1 MKRKRDDPEE
11 GGSGYSW
18 MDTYGDMVTLL
29 LCFFVLLYSFS
40 SMDSAKWQALVGAF
54 AGTSE
59 VSAIPSFDVN
69 TAREEPINQIDPMVN
84 YENREK
90 ETQQSKIDAA
100 NAKRK
105 EINDIYDRLYASIRT
120 YIDENGLQNQMN
132 VMKTD
137 DAIILRFGEIALFNP
152 GQANILPKSR
162 ETMAH
167 MVDIIA
173 QNEKAIKM
181 VSIEGNTDNV
191 PIHNA
196 QFTDNWDLSVKR
208 ATNAL
213 RLVLST
219 GKISE
224 TKISAIG
231 YGEYQPIDS
240 NATSEGRS
248 RNRRVDFVLKKADL
262 PEAT

>member
-1 MKRKRDDPEE
+1 MKRKRDEPEE
-11 GGSGYSW
+11 SGGGYNW

-40 SMDSAKWQALVGAF
+40 SVDSAKWQALVGAF
-54 AGTSE
+54 SGTSAI
-59 VSAIPSFDVN
+59 SAIPSFDVN
-69 TAREEPINQIDPMVN
+69 TVREQPITQIDPMVN

-90 ETQQSKIDAA
+90 DATQSEISAA
-100 NAKRK
+100 NARLQ
-105 EINDIYDRLYASIRT
+105 EINDLYDRLYVSVRT
-120 YIDENGLQNQMN
+120 YIDEHGLQDEMN
-132 VMKTD
+132 VLRTD
-137 DAIILRFGEIALFNP
+137 DAIILRFGEIALFEP
-152 GQANILPKSR
+152 GQANILPKNR
-162 ETMAH
+162 ETMSH
-167 MVDIIA
+167 MIDIIA

-213 RLVLST
+213 RLVLSE

-231 YGEYQPIDS
+231 YGEHQPIDS
-240 NATSEGRS
+240 NATPEGRS
-248 RNRRVDFVLKKADL
+248 HNRRVDFVLKKAEIPDI
-262 PEAT
+262 T